1 MSETKYIAIVD
12 DHTMFRKGLMALVN
26 LFPNYE
32 ILFDASNGKDFI
44 AQLNPKKLPDIVLMD
59 ITMPEMDGYLTAEWL
74 HNNFPDIKI
83 LALSTMDSEA
93 AIIKMI
99 KSGAKGYVLKDAEPD
114 ELKLAF
120 DEVISQGYFYNELIT
135 RKVLKGVGQLVGGKN
150 AMSIFVKLT
159 DRETEFLKYACT
171 EMTYKEIADKMF
183 VSVRTV
189 EGYRDA
195 LCEKL
200 ELKSRVGLAMY
211 AIKNQLVQIS
221 EL

>member
-1 MSETKYIAIVD
+1 MPDTRYIAIVD
-12 DHTMFRKGLMALVN
+12 DHTMFRKGLITLIN

-32 ILFDASNGKDFI
+32 VLLDAANGKDFI
-44 AQLNPKKLPDIVLMD
+44 TQLNPKHVPDIVLLD
-59 ITMPEMDGYLTAEWL
+59 INMPEMDGYATAEWL
-74 HNNFPDIKI
+74 HTNYPDIKI
-83 LALSTMDSEA
+83 LALSTMDAET

-99 KSGAKGYVLKDAEPD
+99 KSGAKGYVLKDAEPV

-120 DEVISQGYFYNELIT
+120 DEVMSRGYFYNELIT
-135 RKVLKGVGQLVGGKN
+135 RKVMGAINRLTDDKN
-150 AMSIFVKLT
+150 PTSTFAKLT
-159 DRETEFLKYACT
+159 ERELEFLKYACT

-183 VSVRTV
+183 VSARTV

-200 ELKSRVGLAMY
+200 DLKTRVGLVLY
-211 AIKNQLVQIS
+211 ALKNKLV